1 MNKKTYDTL
10 KEIFLVCAII
20 GAILVDLTAVVQ
32 NPALITAGAILTT
45 IGGAGCK
52 YLAEKSKEY
61 FSDKLIVGPDDAIEG
76 E

>member
-1 MNKKTYDTL
+1 MTKKTYDTL
-10 KEIFLVCAII
+10 KEIFLVCSII
-20 GAILVDLTAVVQ
+20 GAVLVDLTAVVQ
-32 NPALITAGAILTT
+32 SPALITAGAILTT